1 MPRPRNKPPAKVAF
15 SHADIRR
22 FSQAMVDMS
31 RELKRDMPRVTQQA
45 AVWFCQSARKATPIS
60 VKRRELEP
68 VTEESVASE
77 HRWMVIKGKWKYNII
92 KYNKQGDI
100 VKIPTNQKDDPR
112 RKIKMRGAA
121 KNAWSG
127 CIKRL
132 FKTAPM
138 VGTAPESLAAE
149 TSEAKRYSSGGKAV
163 AEVANKISYI
173 EKLDRGGP
181 DNPPHH
187 IMAIAYGST
196 ERRILG
202 SLKKAMEAQ
211 KKKFKI

>member
-1 MPRPRNKPPAKVAF
+1 MRRPKVKIEIRKGDAAKLA
-15 SHADIRR
+15 A
-22 FSQAMVDMS
+22 AM
-31 RELKRDMPRVTQQA
+31 REMQKSTRRDMGRVVQQA

-60 VKRRELEP
+60 VKKREIEP
-68 VTEESVASE
+68 VSADDVP
-77 HRWMVIKGKWKYNII
+77 HGKGWMVRKGYWTHSII

-181 DNPPHH
+181 NNPPHH